1 MRKEE
6 KTAVCQYA
14 QIIASSIQVMY
25 SINVRRVEEVLIHHG
40 CCRGRVA
47 KTTPRWSSVI
57 QLKNANT
64 CRLNYIHESLL
75 NWLKDSVQV
84 LASIRHWIADIRRQC
99 LFIRLLFTAD
109 QFHATTYFDIHRFL
123 QTSNGDNSNK
133 SPYNTDSS
141 VSTSFDY

>member
-40 CCRGRVA
+40 CCRGRVD

-75 NWLKDSVQV
+75 NWLKDSVQSV
-84 LASIRHWIADIRRQC
+84 SIYKALDSRHKTSI
-99 LFIRLLFTAD
+99 LVYSST
-109 QFHATTYFDIHRFL
+109 IHR
-123 QTSNGDNSNK
+123 
-133 SPYNTDSS
+133 
-141 VSTSFDY
+141 